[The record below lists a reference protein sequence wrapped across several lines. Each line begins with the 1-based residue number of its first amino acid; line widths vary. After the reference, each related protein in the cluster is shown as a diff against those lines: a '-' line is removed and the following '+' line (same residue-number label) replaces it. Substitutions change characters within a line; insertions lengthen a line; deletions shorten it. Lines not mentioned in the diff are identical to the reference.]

1 MLNGCA
7 MSSSSLGAAVGS
19 GRSDG
24 QADPRRAASAHPFR
38 ELKLPDEPE
47 GGFSGR
53 GRVIRGAEDA
63 RIIAHHYVALGTYV
77 CAQLDQVVGLG
88 TQHRSNERH
97 VVIPIRDAAREKPP
111 VAAKANDVAG
121 L

>member
-7 MSSSSLGAAVGS
+7 MSSSSSGAAAGS
-19 GRSDG
+19 HRSDG

-53 GRVIRGAEDA
+53 GHVVRGTEDA
-63 RIIAHHYVALGTYV
+63 RIIAHHYIALGTDV
-77 CAQLDQVVGLG
+77 CAQLDQIVGLAQ
-88 TQHRSNERH
+88 QHRSNERD

-111 VAAKANDVAG
+111 VAAKADD
-121 L
+121 